1 MNNKEFFD
9 MFKEFIIEQCIE
21 HGKEDLWVYYEI
33 LKQHQNKGEIQEMI
47 YNCNNILNIRYDIPD
62 KDNYGTDG
70 TIIIDA
76 DNGVS
81 YEIILCCYGT
91 YSINIKKIDYYNIL
105 TFDEDKYGDLKQKWM
120 NEIEEIKVLHIQNE
134 INAINKEINELN
146 TEKEK
151 LEEKL
156 NK

>member
-9 MFKEFIIEQCIE
+9 MFKEFIVEQCIE
-21 HGKEDLWVYYEI
+21 HENEDLWIYYEI
-33 LKQHQNKGEIQEMI
+33 LKQYKNKGEIQEMI

-62 KDNYGTDG
+62 KYNYGTDG

-91 YSINIKKIDYYNIL
+91 YSINIKKISYYNIL
-105 TFDEDKYGDLKQKWM
+105 TFDESKYDDLQQEWL
-120 NEIEEIKVLHIQNE
+120 NEIEEMKTLHIQNK
-134 INAINKEINELN
+134 INTINNTISELN

-151 LEEKL
+151 LCNEL